1 MIHAC
6 NCPEKVLDNF
16 ALALQNISMW
26 ISRKYEKTLET
37 LFRQFPAVVLTGPRQ
52 VGKTA
57 TVRRVFGDGEYVS
70 LDLPSVA
77 AQAESNAEGFLR
89 TGREPLILDEVHYA
103 PSLFRYLKAIIDEDK
118 RPGRFILT
126 GSQNFLLMQGISE
139 SLAGRCAVLNMLNL
153 SATEL
158 SEAFDRFDEETYLFK
173 GGYPELYAGPDIAPH
188 FWYAA
193 YLSTYLERDVRN
205 ILNVGSLRDFDRFL
219 RAAASRTA
227 QVLSYSDL
235 ARDVGIAP
243 NTAKKWISVLEA
255 SGQIFLLE
263 PYYGNIGKRL
273 VKSPK
278 LYWCDTGLAL
288 FLMGFESWD
297 AVERHPVVGA
307 LWETHVVMQAVKHF
321 FSLGKSVPLWYWR
334 TSQGDEV
341 DLLID
346 RGGRFIAVECKY
358 AENVDQGALKGLK
371 ALTKAYGRESM
382 IAGYVASRTHRPYPL
397 SDQVTAVPGSFID
410 TYLPQ
415 G

>member
-1 MIHAC
+1 
-6 NCPEKVLDNF
+6 
-16 ALALQNISMW
+16 MW
-26 ISRKYEKTLET
+26 ISRKYENTLKA

-57 TVRRVFGDGEYVS
+57 MVRRVFPDADYVS

-77 AQAESNAEGFLR
+77 AEAEGNAERFLR
-89 TGREPLILDEVHYA
+89 AFREPLILDEIQYG

-118 RPGRFILT
+118 KPGRFILT

-153 SATEL
+153 SVEEL
-158 SEAFDRFDEETYLFK
+158 NEGLGRFDEDLYLFQ
-173 GGYPELYAGPDIAPH
+173 GGYPELYARADIDPH

-219 RAAASRTA
+219 RAVANRTA
-227 QVLSYSDL
+227 KVLSYSDL

-243 NTAKKWISVLEA
+243 NTAKKWISVLQA

-263 PYYGNIGKRL
+263 PYYANIGKRL

-278 LYWCDTGLAL
+278 LYLGDTGLAA
-288 FLMGFESWD
+288 FLMGFENWK
-297 AVERHPVVGA
+297 AVSRHPAVGA
-307 LWETHVVMQAVKHF
+307 LWETHVVMQVVKYF
-321 FSLGKSVPLWYWR
+321 FSSGRVAPLWYWR
-334 TSQGDEV
+334 TSQGEEV
-341 DLLID
+341 DLLIE

-358 AENVDQGALKGLK
+358 AERVDQSALKGLK
-371 ALTKAYGRESM
+371 ALMNTHGKKSL
-382 IAGYVASRTHRPYPL
+382 IAGYIAARTPRPYPL
-397 SDQVTAVPGSFID
+397 DYVSVVPGSFIS
-410 TYLPQ
+410 TYLS
-415 G
+415 